1 MPSQRWL
8 HIIPV
13 AFIMYT
19 IAFIDRTNIS
29 LALPSMSRALHMSPP
44 QAGAA
49 AGIFFWGYL
58 LLQIPGGYLAQ
69 RWSAK
74 RFVSI
79 LLVLWGACSVGCG
92 LVHTWR
98 EFWMMRFL
106 LGVAEG
112 GVWPATL
119 VLLAHWFPRAE
130 RARANAYW
138 MLCLPVAV
146 VVSSPLSGW
155 ILGRWNWR
163 VLLISEGLFPLLW
176 LLVWWWLID
185 DHPGQARWI
194 SPQECHHLET
204 TLERESKELDPV
216 APGPMSFTNVL
227 FSFEGRIT
235 RAQWWGYFIP
245 YFVVYVCLCVVG
257 ARLQSFVSV
266 LLYGLVMLYPTLA
279 VNVKRCHDR
288 GRSGWFIL
296 VGLLPI
302 LNFWYAT
309 EICFLRGTNGAN
321 EYGPDPLQQKREA
334 PFTPEPLLRS
344 ILRLWVMVAFYF
356 LLNSGNYGYLF
367 WLPSA
372 MEIARKL
379 SSAQVGVLFALPY
392 VITAIGM
399 IIVSRHSDQKCERRG
414 HVAFAMAWAGAFML
428 ASVLLSRPFPA
439 LSFLAVSFV
448 GAGSFGALGP
458 FWAIPTETL
467 PRAESGPTMG
477 LVNALGNLGG
487 YFGPLAIGYINQHTG
502 NFVYAFGLLS
512 AAYFSSSVLILFL
525 RPQAAPGPLK
535 EIS

>member
-79 LLVLWGACSVGCG
+79 LLVVWAACSVGCG
-92 LVHTWR
+92 LTHTYR
-98 EFWMMRFL
+98 QFWMMRLF

-138 MLCLPVAV
+138 MLCLPIAV

-163 VLLISEGLFPLLW
+163 VLLISEGAFPLLW
-176 LLVWWWLID
+176 LLVWWWFID
-185 DHPGQARWI
+185 DHPREAGWI
-194 SPQECHHLET
+194 SAEERCHLET
-204 TLERESKELDPV
+204 TLERESIELDPV
-216 APGPMSFTNVL
+216 
-227 FSFEGRIT
+227 
-235 RAQWWGYFIP
+235 
-245 YFVVYVCLCVVG
+245 
-257 ARLQSFVSV
+257 
-266 LLYGLVMLYPTLA
+266 
-279 VNVKRCHDR
+279 
-288 GRSGWFIL
+288 
-296 VGLLPI
+296 
-302 LNFWYAT
+302 
-309 EICFLRGTNGAN
+309 
-321 EYGPDPLQQKREA
+321 
-334 PFTPEPLLRS
+334 TPEPILRSLLRPQM
-344 ILRLWVMVAFYF
+344 LVMVGFYF

-372 MEIARKL
+372 MEKARKL
-379 SSAQVGVLFALPY
+379 SSAQVGVLLALPY
-392 VITAIGM
+392 ILTALGM
-399 IIVSRHSDQKCERRG
+399 IIVSRHSDQRRERRW
-414 HVAFAMAWAGAFML
+414 HVALAMAWGGGFML
-428 ASVLLSRPFPA
+428 ASVLLTRPFPV
-439 LSFLAVSFV
+439 LSFLAISLV

-467 PRAESGPTMG
+467 PRSATGSAMG

-487 YFGPLAIGYINQHTG
+487 YFGPLAIGYVNQHTG

-512 AAYFSSSVLILFL
+512 AGYFLSSVLILFL
-525 RPQAAPGPLK
+525 RPPAAPGSLNANPQIK
-535 EIS
+535 AGRSAPIR